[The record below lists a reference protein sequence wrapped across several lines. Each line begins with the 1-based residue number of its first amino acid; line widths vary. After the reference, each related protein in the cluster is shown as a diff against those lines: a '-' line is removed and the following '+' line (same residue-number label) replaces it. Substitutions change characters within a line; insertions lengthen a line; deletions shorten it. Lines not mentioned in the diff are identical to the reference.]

1 MNVFEEQQVFLENL
15 EPIKRLS
22 RDIKAG
28 GKILTFPEARFLV
41 DAYYT
46 MQDNR
51 IRTGGQI
58 RALNAYG
65 EPNSVIVWLNGQNTV
80 LEKQVGSALDMYSRN
95 HPVGQWMRMNYGI
108 GPVIAAGFLAHLD
121 VTKTNSAGGFW
132 KFAGLIPSIEWKKG
146 EIRPWN
152 AKLKT
157 LCWKLGESFVKV
169 SGKDDAFYAKEY
181 LEKKAFYI
189 ERNSKGDY
197 QEEALNK
204 AEKVGKGTLAYKWY
218 SGKQDGTPKLPPAH
232 IHAMAKRH
240 AVKMFLSH
248 LFEIMYIAHHG
259 KSPPEIY
266 ATAILGHKDYVAPPF
281 KQEFLEMMNG
291 ETIDM
296 KHPVFKVEKPVVLEE
311 EEFF

>member
-1 MNVFEEQQVFLENL
+1 MNIFEEQQAFLDNL

-51 IRTGGQI
+51 IRTAGQI
-58 RALNAYG
+58 RALSEYD
-65 EPNSVIVWLNGQNTV
+65 EPNSVIDWLFKQNMV
-80 LEKQVGSALDMYSRN
+80 LEKQVASALDMYSRT
-95 HPVGQWMRMNYGI
+95 HPVGQWMRMHDGV

-121 VTKTNSAGGFW
+121 VTKVNAAGGFW
-132 KFAGLIPSIEWKKG
+132 KFAGLIPTIEWKKG

-152 AKLKT
+152 AKLKV

-169 SGKDDAFYAKEY
+169 SGKDTAFYAKEY

-189 ERNSKGDY
+189 EKNDKGEY
-197 QEEALNK
+197 QEAALKK
-204 AEKVGKGTLAYKWY
+204 AEKVGKGTVAYKWY
-218 SGKQDGTPKLPPAH
+218 SGKQDGIPKLPPAH
-232 IHAMAKRH
+232 IHSMAKRH

-259 KSPPEIY
+259 KNPPEIY

-281 KQEFLEMMNG
+281 KEEFVEMMNG
-291 ETIDM
+291 KTIDM
-296 KHPVFKVEKPVVLEE
+296 KHPFFKVEKPDVEDEE
-311 EEFF
+311 DFF

>member
-132 KFAGLIPSIEWKKG
+132 KFAGLIPGIKWEKN
-146 EIRPWN
+146 ELRPWN
-152 AKLKT
+152 QQLKT
-157 LCWKLGESFVKV
+157 LCWLLGESFVKV

-181 LEKKAFYI
+181 KDKKAFYI
-189 ERNSKGDY
+189 ERNNNGSH
-197 QEEALNK
+197 QEAALK
-204 AEKVGKGTLAYKWY
+204 MADRFRKETIAYKWY
-218 SGKQDGTPKLPPAH
+218 SGQKDGMPKFPPAH